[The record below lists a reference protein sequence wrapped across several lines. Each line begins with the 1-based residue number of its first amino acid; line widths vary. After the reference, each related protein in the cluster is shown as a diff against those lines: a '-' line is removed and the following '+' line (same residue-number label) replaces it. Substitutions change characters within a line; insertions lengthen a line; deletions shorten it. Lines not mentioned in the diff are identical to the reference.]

1 MTFFCKTFFLT
12 IHEISIKM
20 HQNSYLQVVNAS
32 AGSGKTYSLVKTY
45 IHLLLTD
52 EGEHADRKYAEILA
66 MTFTN
71 KAALEMKTRIIKAL
85 DELANPEFYKESKYI
100 NTISTETGLKQED
113 VQTKSKR
120 LLSGILHR
128 YEDFYVMTI
137 DKFNLRLIRSFSRDL
152 DLPPDFE
159 VVLNEVPLIEQV
171 VDEILEEIGK
181 NEKLS
186 TILLRYANANIED
199 EKSWDLRKSLID
211 FGNVLSSE
219 QDLPYVERL
228 MSMEF
233 SNEDYNQH
241 RLELKKLNEEYRKRV
256 KEAATIF
263 YNSGFKQDEFPGKSN
278 VFNRFR
284 VLASETQKLGGDAPF
299 TDTNLKYIAK
309 AVETDS
315 SAVELNGVVTKLAEW
330 HEINNEYYKILDIH
344 LKNYFNMA
352 LLKYMNNALL
362 TLNKQERLIRIS
374 EFNTKIAKLLQEDT
388 LYIYEKLGT
397 RFRHFML
404 DEFQD
409 TSRLQWLN
417 LIPLIRES
425 LGNGQKNFIVG
436 DPKQAIYRFKNG
448 VAEQFVKLPG
458 VYNPEQDAKIAEVSN
473 YFEQMGH
480 VDELEDNWRSAAD
493 IVTFNN
499 ELFEQ
504 LSIKLN
510 DPQKDFYASVKQD
523 PKSGK
528 KGYVYIESKPIPK
541 NLNQDEKNDD
551 KFQFVLSSVQDALND
566 GFKPGEICILG
577 RGNKFCNFIATAL
590 TNEKYKVVSA
600 DSLNIDSELTVRFVI
615 SYFKL
620 RLNPVNQNTIRQF
633 AHIYC
638 ELFSHSLDYYNSLFT
653 TIETNNQKT
662 IKTANLDL
670 FFAKNPHYRNH
681 FFDPFETLYDLIQK
695 TFRLFGL
702 HELKN
707 PYLHHLADL
716 VHLFETKNGPDLNL
730 FLQEYDTM
738 PKDAKALQIP
748 ESDDALKVMT
758 IHKSKGLEFPVVIVI
773 NDMKSEIKAGAE
785 FFVETENYLLR
796 TTLAKASP
804 VKEIRSANEEELSKV
819 YLDTLNLYYVAYT
832 RPVNRLYVK
841 NDYGTSGLSAEIH
854 QALKQMP
861 GVAEDGEELRFIRGE
876 KQTREQEEKVQADDF
891 FTPEASTDNLWFPDI
906 ALQDSDELKT
916 EDFLSDEQRYGNQFH
931 LAISSIHDK
940 YEIEKIVR
948 QFIRT
953 GEIEQAF
960 EEQLKSDLKK
970 LFETEAYN
978 QLFEDAIEILSE
990 QSFIISRNEQIRP
1003 DKIIVKPNRTVV
1015 LDYKTGQPLKKHNKQ
1030 LEQYRSVLQEMN
1042 YPNVD
1047 AHLFYL
1053 KNFELVKVEG

>member
-1 MTFFCKTFFLT
+1 MSKT
-12 IHEISIKM
+12 
-20 HQNSYLQVVNAS
+20 NSYLQVVNAS

-52 EGEHADRKYAEILA
+52 EGENAANKYAEILA

-85 DELANPEFYKESKYI
+85 DELANPQFYEASNYI
-100 NTISTETGLKQED
+100 DTIVRETGLKQED
-113 VQTKSKR
+113 VRIKSKR

-128 YEDFYVMTI
+128 YEDFHVMTI

-159 VVLNEVPLIEQV
+159 VVLNEVPVIEQV
-171 VDEILEEIGK
+171 VDGILEEIGK
-181 NEKLS
+181 DKELS
-186 TILLRYANANIED
+186 NILLRYANANIED
-199 EKSWDLRKSLID
+199 EKSWDLRKSLIE
-211 FGNVLSSE
+211 FGKVLSYE
-219 QDLPYVERL
+219 QDLPYVDRL
-228 MSMEF
+228 MNMEF

-241 RLELKKLNEEYRKRV
+241 RSELKKLNEEYQR
-256 KEAATIF
+256 
-263 YNSGFKQDEFPGKSN
+263 KSN
-278 VFNRFR
+278 ELVTTFNRLGFTEKDFSR
-284 VLASETQKLGGDAPF
+284 GKDIFNAIAKLASGTLKLSGKLPF
-299 TDTNLKYIAK
+299 SPTNLTNIEK
-309 AVETDS
+309 AAETNA
-315 SAVELNGVVTKLAEW
+315 SAAELNGIVTKFVEWYDTNSEYAE
-330 HEINNEYYKILDIH
+330 ILTIY

-352 LLKYMNNALL
+352 VLKYMNAAMLE
-362 TLNKQERLIRIS
+362 LNKQERLIRIS
-374 EFNTKIAKLLQEDT
+374 EFNTKIAKLLKEDT

-448 VAEQFVKLPG
+448 VAEQFVELPG
-458 VYNPEQDAKIAEVSN
+458 VYNPEQDAEIAEVSG
-473 YFEQMGH
+473 YFRQMGR
-480 VDELEDNWRSAAD
+480 VDVLEDNWRSAAD

-510 DPQKDFYASVKQD
+510 DQQKDFYASVKQN
-523 PKSGK
+523 PKGDK
-528 KGYVYIESKPIPK
+528 QGYVYIESKPVPK
-541 NLNQDEKNDD
+541 GANQGEKNED
-551 KFQFVLSSVQDALND
+551 KLQFVLSSVQDALND
-566 GFKPGEICILG
+566 GFKPGDICVLG

-638 ELFSHSLDYYNSLFT
+638 ERFNHSLDYYNSLFT
-653 TIETNNQKT
+653 RIETDDQKT

-670 FFAKNPHYRNH
+670 FFAKNPQYKDR
-681 FFDPFETLYDLIQK
+681 FFEPFETLYDLIQK

-716 VHLFETKNGPDLNL
+716 VHLFETKNGPDLNQ
-730 FLQEYDTM
+730 FLQDYDSM

-758 IHKSKGLEFPVVIVI
+758 IHKSKGLEFPVLIVV
-773 NDMKSEIKAGAE
+773 NDMDSKVKGE
-785 FFVETENYLLR
+785 FFIETENYLLR
-796 TTLAKASP
+796 NTLVKESS
-804 VKEIRSANEEELSKV
+804 VKEIREASEEELSKV

-841 NDYGTSGLSAEIH
+841 NDYGTSGLSTEIH
-854 QALKQMP
+854 QILKQMP
-861 GVAEDGEELRFIRGE
+861 DVFEDGEEIRFIRGE
-876 KQTREQEEKVQADDF
+876 KQIQKQTEKKPTDDF
-891 FTPEASTDNLWFPDI
+891 FTPESSTDNLWFPDI

-940 YEIEKIVR
+940 HEIETIVHR
-948 QFIRT
+948 FIQT

-960 EEQLKSDLKK
+960 EEQLKKDLTK
-970 LFETEAYN
+970 LFETESYN
-978 QLFEDAIEILSE
+978 QLFESAVDILSE

-1003 DKIIVKPNRTVV
+1003 DKIIVKPDKTVV
-1015 LDYKTGQPLKKHNKQ
+1015 LDYKTGQPSKKYTKQ

-1042 YPNVD
+1042 YPNVE
-1047 AHLFYL
+1047 AHLFYI
-1053 KNFELVKVEG
+1053 KNFELVEVGG

>member
-1 MTFFCKTFFLT
+1 MSKPLP
-12 IHEISIKM
+12 
-20 HQNSYLQVVNAS
+20 YLQVVNAS

-52 EGEHADRKYAEILA
+52 EGENAANKYAEILA

-85 DELANPEFYKESKYI
+85 DELANPQFYEASDYI
-100 NTISTETGLKQED
+100 DTIVRETGLKQED
-113 VQTKSKR
+113 VRIKSKR

-128 YEDFYVMTI
+128 YEDFHVMTI

-159 VVLNEVPLIEQV
+159 VVLNEIPVIEQV
-171 VDEILEEIGK
+171 VDGILEEIGK
-181 NEKLS
+181 NKKLS

-211 FGNVLSSE
+211 FGKVLSYE
-219 QDLPYVERL
+219 QDLPYVDRL
-228 MSMEF
+228 MNMEF
-233 SNEDYNQH
+233 SNEDYTQH
-241 RLELKKLNEEYRKRV
+241 RLELRKLNEEYQRKS
-256 KEAATIF
+256 KELVTTF
-263 YNSGFKQDEFPGKSN
+263 NQLGFTEKDFSRGKDIVNAIAKFAPGT
-278 VFNRFR
+278 
-284 VLASETQKLGGDAPF
+284 LKLSSKLPF
-299 TDTNLKYIAK
+299 SPTNLTNIEK
-309 AVETDS
+309 AAETN
-315 SAVELNGVVTKLAEW
+315 AAAAELNGIVTKFVEWYETNSEDAE
-330 HEINNEYYKILDIH
+330 ILTIY

-352 LLKYMNNALL
+352 VLKYMNAAMLEI
-362 TLNKQERLIRIS
+362 NKQERLIRIS

-448 VAEQFVKLPG
+448 VAEQFVELPG
-458 VYNPEQDAKIAEVSN
+458 VYNPEQDAEIAEVSG
-473 YFEQMGH
+473 YFRQMGR
-480 VDELEDNWRSAAD
+480 VDVLEDNWRSAAE

-510 DPQKDFYASVKQD
+510 DQQKDFYTSVKQT
-523 PKSGK
+523 PKGNK

-541 NLNQDEKNDD
+541 GFNSEEKNDD
-551 KFQFVLSSVQDALND
+551 KLQFVLSSVQDALND
-566 GFKPGEICILG
+566 GFKPGDICVLG

-620 RLNPVNQNTIRQF
+620 RLNPVNQNIIRQF

-638 ELFSHSLDYYNSLFT
+638 ERFNHSLDYYNSLFT
-653 TIETNNQKT
+653 RIETDDQKT
-662 IKTANLDL
+662 VKTANLDL
-670 FFAKNPHYRNH
+670 FFAKNPQYKDR
-681 FFDPFETLYDLIQK
+681 FFEPFETLYDLIQK

-716 VHLFETKNGPDLNL
+716 VHLFETKNGPDLNQ
-730 FLQEYDTM
+730 FLQDYDSM

-758 IHKSKGLEFPVVIVI
+758 IHKSKGLEFPVVIVV
-773 NDMKSEIKAGAE
+773 NDMDSKVKGE
-785 FFVETENYLLR
+785 FFIETENYLLR
-796 TTLAKASP
+796 NTLGKESS
-804 VKEIRSANEEELSKV
+804 VKEIREASEEELSKV

-841 NDYGTSGLSAEIH
+841 NDYGTSGLSTEIH
-854 QALKQMP
+854 QILKQMP
-861 GVAEDGEELRFIRGE
+861 DVFEDGDKLRFTRGE
-876 KQTREQEEKVQADDF
+876 KQIQTQTEKKQTDDF
-891 FTPEASTDNLWFPDI
+891 FTPESSTDNLWFPDI
-906 ALQDSDELKT
+906 ALQDSEELKT
-916 EDFLSDEQRYGNQFH
+916 EDFLSDEQLYGNQFH

-940 YEIEKIVR
+940 YEIETIVNR
-948 QFIRT
+948 FIQT
-953 GEIEQAF
+953 GEIEYAF
-960 EEQLKSDLKK
+960 EEQLKQDLTK
-970 LFETEAYN
+970 LFETASYN
-978 QLFEDAIEILSE
+978 QLFENAVEILSE

-1003 DKIIVKPNRTVV
+1003 DKIIVKPDKTVV

-1042 YPNVD
+1042 YPNVE
-1047 AHLFYL
+1047 AHLFYI
-1053 KNFELVKVEG
+1053 KNFELVKLDFSTRQK

>member
-1 MTFFCKTFFLT
+1 MSDT
-12 IHEISIKM
+12 
-20 HQNSYLQVVNAS
+20 NAYLQIVNAS

-52 EGEHADRKYAEILA
+52 EGDNADKKYTEILA

-85 DELANPEFYKESKYI
+85 DELANPEVYPKSYYVD
-100 NTISTETGLKQED
+100 TIAYETGLKKEYIQA
-113 VQTKSKR
+113 KSKR

-159 VVLNEVPLIEQV
+159 VVLNEVPVIEQV
-171 VDEILEEIGK
+171 VDGILEEIGK
-181 NEKLS
+181 NKVLS
-186 TILLRYANANIED
+186 DILLRYANANIED
-199 EKSWDLRKSLID
+199 EKSWDLRKSLIE
-211 FGNVLSSE
+211 FGKVLSSE

-228 MSMEF
+228 MNMEF

-241 RLELKKLNEEYRKRV
+241 RTELKKLNEEYLRKS
-256 KEAATIF
+256 KELVVLFNGFGFTEKDFSRGKDIF
-263 YNSGFKQDEFPGKSN
+263 NAIAKFDSGAFRLGDKFPFS
-278 VFNRFR
+278 V
-284 VLASETQKLGGDAPF
+284 
-299 TDTNLKYIAK
+299 TNLTNIEK
-309 AVETDS
+309 AAETSDS
-315 SAVELNGVVTKLAEW
+315 AAGLNGFVAKFVEWYEANSEYAGILA
-330 HEINNEYYKILDIH
+330 IY

-352 LLKYMNNALL
+352 LLKYMNNAMLAH
-362 TLNKQERLIRIS
+362 NKKERLIRIS
-374 EFNTKIAKLLQEDT
+374 EFNTKIAELLREDT

-448 VAEQFVKLPG
+448 VAEQFVELPG
-458 VYNPEQDAKIAEVSN
+458 VYNPEKDTKIAEISN
-473 YFEQMGH
+473 YFQQMGR
-480 VDELEDNWRSAAD
+480 VDVLEENWRSATD

-504 LSIKLN
+504 LRIKLN
-510 DPQKDFYASVKQD
+510 DQQTNFYSSVKQN
-523 PKSGK
+523 PKAVK
-528 KGYVYIESKPIPK
+528 KGYVYVESKPIVK
-541 NLNQDEKNDD
+541 NFNQDEKNND
-551 KFQFVLSSVQDALND
+551 KLQFVLSAVRDAVND

-577 RGNKFCNFIATAL
+577 RGNKFCNFIANAL

-620 RLNPVNQNTIRQF
+620 RLNPVNQNIIRQF

-638 ELFSHSLDYYNSLFT
+638 ERFSHSLNYYNSLFT
-653 TIETNNQKT
+653 AIQTNDQKT
-662 IKTANLDL
+662 IKIANLDL
-670 FFAKNPHYRNH
+670 FLAKNPHYKDH
-681 FFDPFETLYDLIQK
+681 FFEPFETLYDLIQK
-695 TFRLFGL
+695 TFRLFEL

-716 VHLFETKNGPDLNL
+716 VHLFESKNGPDLNQ
-730 FLQEYDTM
+730 FLQDYDSM

-773 NDMKSEIKAGAE
+773 NDMDSKVKGE
-785 FFVETENYLLR
+785 FFIETENYLLR
-796 TTLAKASP
+796 NTLAKESS
-804 VKEIRSANEEELSKV
+804 VQEIRQANEEEQSKV

-832 RPVNRLYVK
+832 RPINRLYVK
-841 NDYGTSGLSAEIH
+841 NDYSASGLSVEIH
-854 QALKQMP
+854 QVLKQMQ
-861 GVAEDGEELRFIRGE
+861 GSFENGGELQFIRGE
-876 KQTREQEEKVQADDF
+876 KQIQEQTVKKPTDDF
-891 FTPEASTDNLWFPDI
+891 FTPESSTDNLWFPDI
-906 ALQDSDELKT
+906 ALQDSEELKT

-931 LAISSIHDK
+931 LAISSIHNK
-940 YEIEKIVR
+940 NEIETTVR
-948 QFIRT
+948 QLIQT

-960 EEQLKSDLKK
+960 EEQLKQDLTK
-970 LFETEAYN
+970 LFETESYN
-978 QLFEDAIEILSE
+978 QLFENAIDILSE
-990 QSFIISRNEQIRP
+990 QNVIISRNEQIRP
-1003 DKIIVKPNRTVV
+1003 DKIIVKSDKTVV
-1015 LDYKTGQPLKKHNKQ
+1015 LDYKTGQPLKKHTKQ
-1030 LEQYRSVLQEMN
+1030 LEQYRSILQEMN
-1042 YPNVD
+1042 YPNVE
-1047 AHLFYL
+1047 AHLFYI
-1053 KNFELVKVEG
+1053 KNFKLVKVEN